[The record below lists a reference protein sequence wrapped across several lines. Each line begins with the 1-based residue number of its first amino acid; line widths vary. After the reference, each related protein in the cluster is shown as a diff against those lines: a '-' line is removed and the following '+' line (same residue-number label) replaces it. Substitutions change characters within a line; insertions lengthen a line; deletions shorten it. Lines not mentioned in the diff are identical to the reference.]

1 MASRASGQDL
11 LVGTELSHYRIVE
24 KIGAGGMGEV
34 YRARDERL
42 ARDVAIKVLPPGTL
56 TDASARKHFH
66 KEALILSQLNHP
78 NIATIYDFDTQ
89 QGVDFLVMEYIPG
102 ITLSEKVAARPLP
115 EKEVFRLGVQLA
127 EGLAAAHD
135 HGIVHRDLKPSNL
148 RVTSDGRLKI
158 LDFGLAKLWRPV
170 TDTAPTESFSETQTM
185 AGTLPYMA
193 PEQLRADVV
202 DARTDIYGAGAVLYE
217 MATAQRPFRESQP
230 TRLIDAILHNSPQPL
245 SSRGSTASASLES
258 IIFKALEKEPAR
270 RYQSARE
277 LLVALESTGVAAGPA
292 SRSKWLRARVIA
304 LVLILIV
311 GTAIGLNLGKLY
323 DRLVSRLNL
332 GGSTMPARRSVAVL
346 GFKNTSA
353 RAEAAW
359 LSTGL
364 SEMLTTELGT
374 GEQIRTVAEENV
386 ARAKIDLK
394 LSDADSLAKDTLT
407 RVRNNL
413 GADYVVL
420 GSFVDLGKEA
430 GAQVRVDM
438 RLQDARTGETT
449 GIVSETG
456 KESELFDLVSRA
468 GRDLRSK
475 LGIGNISEA
484 EAGSVRAAISTNPE
498 ASRLYVEG
506 LEKLRVFDA
515 LAACDLLEKAVAADP
530 NYALAHS
537 ALSTAW
543 SSLGYDAKAADEA
556 KKAFDLS
563 GNLPREDHLSI
574 EGRYYEATKNW
585 PKTVEVYR
593 TLWTFAPDNL
603 DYGLRLA
610 QVQTSGSLTKDALAT
625 VGALRNLP
633 PPASEDPRI
642 DLAEEAAAYGQSD
655 FKRELAAAVRAT
667 EKGQR
672 LGARLLVARAELAQ
686 GRAFD
691 SLGDVQQFQAAA
703 ETARRIY
710 AEAGDRSGEANAL
723 HNLGSG
729 LYDHGDH
736 ADAQKL
742 QEESLE
748 TCRKIGN
755 KRCMADALN
764 SIGIGLDDQANF
776 TGARKAYEQAIAIHR
791 ETGYRIG
798 EAVGL
803 NNIAILLYEQGE
815 LAAAKKE
822 YEQSL
827 VITREIGEKRGI
839 ARALTNLAIVL
850 QEQGQLAES
859 RKVHEQSLAI
869 RREIGDKVGTAIAL
883 NNLAAVFFDQGDLA
897 ATQKAIDEQ
906 LSIFQ
911 QAWNHRGLAYAM
923 FIQGK
928 VLKEQGNL
936 DQARQT
942 HEKVLAMRK
951 TLGDKAT
958 TEDSLLALAQLSIE
972 EGRAADAEQP
982 ARQVLE
988 QAQAEK
994 ERGTE
999 LTARTTLARSLLAQG
1014 KPAEAGKEIHTA
1026 EAAAATTED
1035 RLLAIDFT
1043 RTAACIHA
1051 ANGRVAEASSSLGK
1065 ALAEATKLGCGRC
1078 QLEARLA
1085 LAQIEMKQ
1093 GKNAAA
1099 RERLAALENDAT
1111 AKGFLLI
1118 AREAKAAASK

>member
-1 MASRASGQDL
+1 
-11 LVGTELSHYRIVE
+11 
-24 KIGAGGMGEV
+24 
-34 YRARDERL
+34 
-42 ARDVAIKVLPPGTL
+42 
-56 TDASARKHFH
+56 
-66 KEALILSQLNHP
+66 
-78 NIATIYDFDTQ
+78 
-89 QGVDFLVMEYIPG
+89 
-102 ITLSEKVAARPLP
+102 
-115 EKEVFRLGVQLA
+115 
-127 EGLAAAHD
+127 
-135 HGIVHRDLKPSNL
+135 
-148 RVTSDGRLKI
+148 
-158 LDFGLAKLWRPV
+158 
-170 TDTAPTESFSETQTM
+170 
-185 AGTLPYMA
+185 
-193 PEQLRADVV
+193 
-202 DARTDIYGAGAVLYE
+202 
-217 MATAQRPFRESQP
+217 
-230 TRLIDAILHNSPQPL
+230 
-245 SSRGSTASASLES
+245 
-258 IIFKALEKEPAR
+258 
-270 RYQSARE
+270 
-277 LLVALESTGVAAGPA
+277 
-292 SRSKWLRARVIA
+292 
-304 LVLILIV
+304 
-311 GTAIGLNLGKLY
+311 
-323 DRLVSRLNL
+323 
-332 GGSTMPARRSVAVL
+332 MPARRSVAVL

-353 RAEAAW
+353 RAETAW

-374 GEQIRTVAEENV
+374 GEHIRTVAEENV
-386 ARAKIDLK
+386 ARAKMDLA

-413 GADYVVL
+413 GTDYVVL

-430 GAQVRVDM
+430 GGQVRVDM
-438 RLQDARTGETT
+438 RLQDARTGETI

-484 EAGSVRAAISTNPE
+484 EAGSVRAAISTNPG
-498 ASRLYVEG
+498 ALRLYAEG
-506 LEKLRVFDA
+506 LEKLRIFDA
-515 LAACDLLEKAVAADP
+515 LAARDLLEEAVAADP

-563 GNLPREDHLSI
+563 GSLPREDHLSI

-585 PKTVEVYR
+585 PKAVEVYR

-610 QVQTSGSLTKDALAT
+610 QAQTSGSLTKDALAT
-625 VGALRNLP
+625 VGALRKLP
-633 PPASEDPRI
+633 LPASEDPRI
-642 DLAEEAAAYGQSD
+642 DLAEEDAAYGQSD

-736 ADAQKL
+736 TAAQKL

-748 TCRKIGN
+748 TCLKIGN

-764 SIGIGLDDQANF
+764 SIGIGLDDQADF
-776 TGARKAYEQAIAIHR
+776 TGALKAYEQAIAIHR

-803 NNIAILLYEQGE
+803 NNIAILLYEQGK

-827 VITREIGEKRGI
+827 AITREIGEKRGI

-850 QEQGQLAES
+850 QDQGQLAES

-883 NNLAAVFFDQGDLA
+883 NNLAAVLFDQGDLA

-911 QAWNHRGLAYAM
+911 QAGNQRGLAYAM
-923 FIQGK
+923 FIQGA

-951 TLGDKAT
+951 TLGDKTT

-972 EGRAADAEQP
+972 AGRAADAEQP

-994 ERGTE
+994 ELSNE
-999 LTARTTLARSLLAQG
+999 LNARAILARSLLAQG
-1014 KPAEAGKEIHTA
+1014 KSAEAGKEIHAA
-1026 EAAAATTED
+1026 EAAAATTEG
-1035 RLLAIDFT
+1035 RLSAIAFIT
-1043 RTAACIHA
+1043 TAARIHA

-1065 ALAEATKLGCGRC
+1065 ALAEATKLDCGRC

-1085 LAQIEMKQ
+1085 LAEIEMKQ
-1093 GKNAAA
+1093 GKNPAA
-1099 RERLAALENDAT
+1099 REHLAALENDAT

-1118 AREAKAAASK
+1118 ARKAKAAANK